1 MPQRTR
7 LAFNARHLFM
17 ATALLLL
24 ACVPAHA
31 VELRISAQALERTLQ
46 KQLFNGPEGRYYMR
60 GNEKSA
66 CYVYAEDPKV
76 SFVQDRVVVHV
87 KTHAKLGGGLFGSCV
102 GLGMSPEADV
112 SVLPNAE
119 NESLGFRDARVDK
132 LSESKELNF
141 LLVPFLS
148 RKLPQ
153 QMTVNAATLLRQ
165 MLSTSQQTTG
175 YDMNLVELHIHSMQV
190 IGDALVVDVDGQL
203 SVK

>member
-1 MPQRTR
+1 MSRRMR
-7 LAFNARHLFM
+7 LDFNARHLFM

>member
-1 MPQRTR
+1 MPQRMR
-7 LAFNARHLFM
+7 LAINARHLFM

-24 ACVPAHA
+24 ACLPAHA

-87 KTHAKLGGGLFGSCV
+87 KTHAKLGGGLFGACV

-112 SVLPNAE
+112 SVLPDAE